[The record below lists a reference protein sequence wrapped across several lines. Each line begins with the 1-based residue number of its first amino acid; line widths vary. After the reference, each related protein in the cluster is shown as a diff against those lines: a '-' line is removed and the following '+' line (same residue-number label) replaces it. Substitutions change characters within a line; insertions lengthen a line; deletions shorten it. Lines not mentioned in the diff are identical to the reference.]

1 MTEKIRMNYAA
12 VEDMAKHLQM
22 VEQQLRQTAQ
32 NAQKWAQTMQNG
44 AMQGPTGESFAQALG
59 VFSQKVNKLAEAFHE
74 EHSDVRKSMAEMQ
87 RADTTAGQNF

>member
-1 MTEKIRMNYAA
+1 MTEKIRMNYPM

-32 NAQKWAQTMQNG
+32 NAQKWAQMMQNS
-44 AMQGPTGESFAQALG
+44 AMQGPPGDSFAQALG

-74 EHSDVRKSMAEMQ
+74 EHSDVRKAMADMQ
-87 RADTTAGQNF
+87 RADSSAGQNF